1 LFDIFGTGDQQ
12 AAANS
17 QIAGIN
23 AGLGGLTGDINSG
36 NQALQTN
43 YSNAL
48 APFTQNYNTATQGT
62 TALGNALGLNGAQ
75 GSQNAT
81 QSFMNNP
88 AYAFALKQGQN
99 GITAAD
105 AASGKTG
112 SGNEALALSNYGQGQ
127 AAQGWNSYLQN
138 LQPYL
143 GASGTAAAGIGG
155 VDTGLGNQL
164 NANYNTL
171 GNATYGANTSI
182 GNANANANLAGLGAS
197 ANMLGAASGIGSA
210 LLGFLSDERAKS
222 DIKPVGK
229 LFDGQ
234 NIYSYRY
241 KGSDPRIQIGLLAQE
256 VEDAHPDAV
265 FDIGDLKGVNYDRAT
280 SFAADLGRFA

>member
-1 LFDIFGTGDQQ
+1 LFDIFGTGDQN
-12 AAANS
+12 AAAQS

-23 AGLGGLTGDINSG
+23 AGLGGLQGAINTG
-36 NQALQTN
+36 NQDLTQN
-43 YSNAL
+43 YGAAL
-48 APFTQNYNTATQGT
+48 APFTQNFNTATQGT
-62 TALGNALGLNGAQ
+62 TALSNALGLNGPQ
-75 GSQNAT
+75 GSANAT
-81 QSFMNNP
+81 QAFMSNP
-88 AYAFALKQGQN
+88 AYAFAVQQGNN
-99 GITAAD
+99 GITAQN

-164 NANYNTL
+164 NANQNTL